1 MITKVTEIKDKFV
14 KVHKEV
20 RAKSGDLNVKQ
31 SIDDVLSLIGEWKK
45 FKNYG
50 FILSHD

>member
-31 SIDDVLSLIGEWKK
+31 SIDDVLSLIGE
-45 FKNYG
+45 
-50 FILSHD
+50 